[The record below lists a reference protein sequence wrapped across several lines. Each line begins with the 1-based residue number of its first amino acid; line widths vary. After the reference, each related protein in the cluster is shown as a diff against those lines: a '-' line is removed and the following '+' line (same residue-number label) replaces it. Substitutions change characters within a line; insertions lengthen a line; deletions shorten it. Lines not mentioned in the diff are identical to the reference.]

1 MKHIIVACGSGVATS
16 ETVAAKLRRL
26 LEQKGIEDV
35 EVEAININTLEK
47 RVKHADIYVA
57 VTPFRQE
64 NFSIPVFS
72 GMAFL
77 TGFGQEAE
85 LAKIIEELGK

>member
-26 LEQKGIEDV
+26 LDQKGVQDV
-35 EVEAININTLEK
+35 EVDAINIKDLEK

-64 NFSIPVFS
+64 NFPIPVFS

-77 TGFGQEAE
+77 TGFGQEDE
-85 LAKIIEELGK
+85 LAKIINELSK

>member
-64 NFSIPVFS
+64 NFPIPVFS

>member
-16 ETVAAKLRRL
+16 ETVAVKLRRL
-26 LEQKGIEDV
+26 LDQKGIQDV

-47 RVKHADIYVA
+47 RIKHADIYVA
-57 VTPFRQE
+57 VTPFKQE
-64 NFSIPVFS
+64 NFPIPVFS

-85 LAKIIEELGK
+85 LAKIVEELSK

>member
-26 LEQKGIEDV
+26 LDQKGIQDV

-47 RVKHADIYVA
+47 RIKHADIYVA
-57 VTPFRQE
+57 VTPFKQE
-64 NFSIPVFS
+64 NFPIPVFS

-85 LAKIIEELGK
+85 LAKIVEELSK

>member
-64 NFSIPVFS
+64 NFPIPVFS

-85 LAKIIEELGK
+85 LARIIEELSK